1 MYGVAEMSVKSR
13 LACAVA
19 GASLALTAFA
29 LPAHADLLVNG
40 GFESGDFTG
49 WTQGGNTGA
58 TGVTGTFDG
67 FTPEDGNFQAF
78 LGPVGSDGSL
88 SQTFSDTLGQSL
100 LVSFW
105 FASDGRTPNDFSAT
119 FDGVLLLSGTNF
131 ARQSYTQTTFVLPG
145 SGLDTIEFSFRNDPG
160 YLLLDNV
167 SVTELTA
174 TPLPSTWTM
183 LIAGFLGLGYFAYRG
198 TKKASASAAVA

>member
-1 MYGVAEMSVKSR
+1 MSVKSR
-13 LACAVA
+13 LACAVVA

-29 LPAHADLLVNG
+29 LPAQANLLVNG
-40 GFESGDFTG
+40 SFESGNFTG
-49 WTQGGNTGA
+49 WAQSGNTGA
-58 TGVTGTFDG
+58 TTVVGPGFDG
-67 FTPEDGNFQAF
+67 FNPEDGNFQAA
-78 LGPVGSDGSL
+78 LGPVGSDGHL

-105 FASDGRTPNDFSAT
+105 FASDGGTPNDFSAT
-119 FDGVLLLSGTNF
+119 FDGGTLISGSNW
-131 ARQSYTQTTFVLPG
+131 ASSSPPYTHYTFVLLGNG
-145 SGLDTIEFSFRNDPG
+145 SDTIEFSFRNDPS
-160 YLLLDNV
+160 YLFLDNV

-198 TKKASASAAVA
+198 TKKASAFAAVA